1 MPGRWPGSCLALA
14 PVRDRPEGV
23 SERELERALTQGWDI
38 EPAALTYAPVGAGS
52 YHWVVT
58 GARGGRW
65 FVTVDDLD
73 HKSWL
78 GSTRSAAL
86 AGLRMALNTAHALRD
101 QAGLGFVVAP
111 IPGRDGAT
119 AELVNS
125 RYAASVYPYLD
136 GASGQFGQPLPGPA
150 RARLV
155 DMLAALHQVTPT
167 SPVPVADARLTLR
180 PMLETALSELDGPW
194 SGGPFSDPARVLLA
208 SSAGP
213 IRELLAAFDRLADRL
228 AAAPDLVITHGE
240 PHPGNLLHTEGGPRL
255 IDWDTVGLAWPERD
269 LWSVLS
275 ETGEEARRYTEATGR
290 AINPD
295 AVTFYRIRWTL
306 DDLAAFTQQL
316 RAGHGH
322 TEDAAEAWQDLRDT
336 VADAAREAAAGDA
349 DGSR

>member
-1 MPGRWPGSCLALA
+1 
-14 PVRDRPEGV
+14 
-23 SERELERALTQGWDI
+23 
-38 EPAALTYAPVGAGS
+38 
-52 YHWVVT
+52 
-58 GARGGRW
+58 
-65 FVTVDDLD
+65 
-73 HKSWL
+73 
-78 GSTRSAAL
+78 
-86 AGLRMALNTAHALRD
+86 
-101 QAGLGFVVAP
+101 
-111 IPGRDGAT
+111 
-119 AELVNS
+119 
-125 RYAASVYPYLD
+125 
-136 GASGQFGQPLPGPA
+136 
-150 RARLV
+150 
-155 DMLAALHQVTPT
+155 
-167 SPVPVADARLTLR
+167 
-180 PMLETALSELDGPW
+180 MLETALSELDGPW

-213 IRELLAAFDRLADRL
+213 IRELLAAFDQLADRL

-240 PHPGNLLHTEGGPRL
+240 PHPGNLLHTEGGPLL